1 MKNNDKVRMA
11 FVEEFYRIPWT
22 SIHAFDLVINTGKI
36 SPDQATSW
44 VVGLANAPMT
54 NLEMDKP
61 TTTSIKVDRIL
72 ADAVSEVLKCN
83 QTHR

>member
-1 MKNNDKVRMA
+1 MTKYAWHLSRSS
-11 FVEEFYRIPWT
+11 RIPWT

-54 NLEMDKP
+54 NLEKDKP

-83 QTHR
+83 QAHR